1 MNDVRVREFAA
12 GDEVAFRRL
21 NEEWITRYFRL
32 EPKDEVAFANPRET
46 VIAKG
51 GRIFFAVRAGGDGEE
66 VLGCCALLA
75 MGVRDDGVI
84 AEFEMAKMAVTAS
97 AQGLGIGRLLLERAI
112 AEARA
117 AGATRLFLETNSALT
132 PAIRLY
138 ESVGFTHVPSEQA
151 GTPTYARVDV
161 VMEMWV

>member
-1 MNDVRVREFAA
+1 VREFVA
-12 GDEVAFRRL
+12 GDEAAYRRL
-21 NEEWITRYFRL
+21 NEEWITRYFKL

-75 MGVRDDGVI
+75 MGAGDDGAI
-84 AEFEMAKMAVTAS
+84 AEFEVAKMAVTAS
-97 AQGLGIGRLLLERAI
+97 AQGLGIGRLLLDSVI
-112 AEARA
+112 AAAKA
-117 AGATRLFLETNSALT
+117 AGAKRLFLETNSALT

-138 ESVGFTHVPSEQA
+138 ESVGFTHVPSERR
-151 GTPTYARVDV
+151 GVPTYARVDV
-161 VMEMWV
+161 VMEMWVK